1 MQKENRQPFAEN
13 DGQNTQGH
21 SSTASPRIVCCRRLH
36 FYHAFPA
43 AFEMASHFTI
53 MTGATLKQSDIKKLQ
68 IRIHLSGC
76 AVVVCED
83 AEQAEYVASRI
94 KLADSQKCWS
104 VEIVNP
110 FALEDIF

>member
-21 SSTASPRIVCCRRLH
+21 SSTASPRIVCCRNLSNDAGYAVPH
-36 FYHAFPA
+36 SI
-43 AFEMASHFTI
+43 ASHFAI
-53 MTGATLKQSDIKKLQ
+53 MTGATLKQSDIERLRYKL
-68 IRIHLSGC
+68 RLSGC
-76 AVVVCED
+76 AVVACED

-110 FALEDIF
+110 FAMEDIF